1 LDTREEWNRIFSR
14 IDEVSAGEDAW
25 LERWQRVL
33 DASQGSTVLD
43 LGCGDGH
50 DARFLTERGFPVIA
64 TDFSEK
70 ALELTRHKAP
80 AAKAQNVDLTRGLP
94 FPDASFGVIVASL
107 SLHYFPWQQTTEI
120 LAEVHRCLPPGGHL
134 LARFNSTRDHRY
146 RIAEKQP
153 LENNFYLIGGMP
165 RRLFDKQDLD
175 TLFEKG
181 WEILTA
187 EERTTHRYGGKKL
200 AWEVAAKRA
209 VSSEPSAFSKCKK
222 ADR

>member
-1 LDTREEWNRIFSR
+1 MDTREEWNRIFSR
-14 IDEVSAGEDAW
+14 IDEVSAGEDTW
-25 LERWQRVL
+25 LERWQHVL
-33 DASQGSTVLD
+33 DGSPVLD

-50 DARFLTERGFPVIA
+50 DARFLTELGFPVIA

-70 ALELTRHKAP
+70 ALELSRHTAP
-80 AAKAQNVDLTRGLP
+80 AAKTQYVDLTHGLP

-120 LAEVHRCLPPGGHL
+120 LAEVRRCLAPGGHL

-146 RIAEKQP
+146 RAAEKQP

-165 RRLFDKQDLD
+165 RRLFDEQDLD

-200 AWEVAAKRA
+200 AWEVAATKVMPRPG
-209 VSSEPSAFSKCKK
+209 E
-222 ADR
+222 